1 MSRLHPAFEGEPPI
15 LGREN
20 GGPMTATTRPNLRLA
35 IVSALEALEAGD
47 YALAV
52 EAGDALGQLTTCRKL
67 LRLEIGDL
75 RAALVKIME
84 AIEDGDVAYAYAIA
98 DAALGLEEAA

>member
-1 MSRLHPAFEGEPPI
+1 MSRLRLQHRQERQAT
-15 LGREN
+15 
-20 GGPMTATTRPNLRLA
+20 GGPGVHGGKPLSPQTD
-35 IVSALEALEAGD
+35 EA
-47 YALAV
+47 
-52 EAGDALGQLTTCRKL
+52 
-67 LRLEIGDL
+67 IGDL